1 MTEHNPNLVPWL
13 RAAQE
18 RGGKGTVELD
28 ARSIGRVADWTEALE
43 SELNRVTDRL
53 LERDRMVAELEGAL
67 NRIATGN
74 GTQRDIG
81 IAVNALAG
89 ERDGN

>member
-28 ARSIGRVADWTEALE
+28 ARSIGRVASPNSTVSL
-43 SELNRVTDRL
+43 
-53 LERDRMVAELEGAL
+53 
-67 NRIATGN
+67 TGC
-74 GTQRDIG
+74 
-81 IAVNALAG
+81 
-89 ERDGN
+89 